1 MKTWWS
7 ELSLR
12 FKVNLVLVLVL
23 LTVMVVT
30 MLFTAQSERQ
40 LVEQTVEQH
49 IVDSAD
55 SYLDTLNIMMLTG
68 MLAQYRE
75 VHRQKVLEQ
84 PNMLEA
90 RVLRSEQVR
99 KFFGAGAE
107 LDQPQDALDQRA
119 LEGEQIQLIER
130 TDHGRVLTVIRPVLN
145 YSNYRGTNCMMC
157 HQGREN
163 EVLGAIRLSY
173 SLAAHDQQI
182 RSNLLQLGAIQLF
195 CFVMGLAFISLVFFK
210 LVLAPLRQLR
220 SSMLQAER
228 NADLTVTAEV
238 SSTDETGQLAK
249 AFNSMLQQFAASLGR
264 VATNSATLQQ
274 SAEVIASVANTTQQ
288 AVVQQNEQTAAMI
301 AAITELEHSVKLSEQ
316 GVIDSAAA
324 AAEAE
329 TEAHTSRNLTQD
341 SINLIRQ
348 LATQLQQA
356 TAVINSLDNY
366 SNDVGKVLELIS
378 GIAGQTNLLALNA
391 AIEAA
396 RAGESGRGFAVVAD
410 EVRALANRT
419 HQATAEVQQTI
430 AHLQQEAKGAVS
442 MMQQAQTGSADCVSA
457 VDQVGQSL
465 HTIAAA
471 ISRIN
476 QLTTAM
482 EATAVNQQQ
491 LTRRVQQQV
500 NSVTAIADTTAADA
514 KRVTEV
520 TNELVTLA
528 DDQQRLVSEFRLL

>member
-7 ELSLR
+7 GRSLR
-12 FKVNLVLVLVL
+12 VKVNVVLLLVL
-23 LTVMVVT
+23 LTVMIVS

-49 IVDSAD
+49 VLDSAD

-68 MLAQYRE
+68 TLAQYRE

-99 KFFGAGAE
+99 KFFGPGVA
-107 LDQPQDALDQRA
+107 LDQPQDDLDQRA
-119 LEGEQIQLIER
+119 LQGEQIQLIQQ
-130 TDHGRVLTVIRPVLN
+130 TAQGRVLTVIRPVLN
-145 YSNYRGTNCMMC
+145 HANYRGTNCIMC
-157 HQGREN
+157 HQGKEN

-173 SLAAHDQQI
+173 SLAAQDQQI
-182 RSNLLQLGAIQLF
+182 RSNLMQLGAIQLF
-195 CFVMGLAFISLVFFK
+195 CFVVGLALISLVIFK
-210 LVLAPLRQLR
+210 IVLAPLRQLR
-220 SSMLQAER
+220 AAMLQAER
-228 NADLTVTAEV
+228 NADLTVAAEV
-238 SSTDETGQLAK
+238 KSGDETGQLAR
-249 AFNSMLQQFAASLGR
+249 AFNSMLHQFAASLGR
-264 VATNSATLQQ
+264 VANNSATLQQ
-274 SAEVIASVANTTQQ
+274 SAEVIAKVADTTQQ
-288 AVVQQNEQTAAMI
+288 AVAEQNQQTAAMI

-316 GVIDSAAA
+316 GVADSAAA

-329 TEAHTSRNLTQD
+329 TEAHTSRSVTQD
-341 SINLIRQ
+341 SITLIRQ
-348 LATQLQQA
+348 LAAQLEQA
-356 TAVINSLDNY
+356 TAVITSLDNY
-366 SNDVGKVLELIS
+366 SNEVGKVLELIS

-430 AHLQQEAKGAVS
+430 AQLQQEAKGAVT
-442 MMQQAQTGSADCVSA
+442 MMQQAQSGSADCVTA

-482 EATAVNQQQ
+482 EATAATQQQ
-491 LTRRVQQQV
+491 LTRQVQQQV
-500 NSVTAIADTTAADA
+500 SSVTAIADTTAADA

-520 TNELVTLA
+520 TNELVSLA
-528 DDQQRLVSEFRLL
+528 DNQQRLVGEFRLQ

>member
-7 ELSLR
+7 GLSLR
-12 FKVNLVLVLVL
+12 FKVNLALLLVL
-23 LTVMVVT
+23 LTVMVVS

-49 IVDSAD
+49 VLDSAD

-68 MLAQYRE
+68 TLAQYRE

-90 RVLRSEQVR
+90 KVLRSEQVR

-107 LDQPQDALDQRA
+107 LDQPQDDLDQRA
-119 LEGEQIQLIER
+119 LQGEQIQMIQQTEQ
-130 TDHGRVLTVIRPVLN
+130 GRVLTVIRPVLN
-145 YSNYRGTNCMMC
+145 HANYRGTNCIMC
-157 HQGREN
+157 HQGKEN

-173 SLAAHDQQI
+173 SLAAQDQQI
-182 RSNLLQLGAIQLF
+182 RNNLLQLGAIQLF
-195 CFVMGLAFISLVFFK
+195 CFVVGIALISLVFFK
-210 LVLAPLRQLR
+210 LVLKPLRQLR

-238 SSTDETGQLAK
+238 SSADETGQLAK

-264 VATNSATLQQ
+264 VAKNSATLQQ
-274 SAEVIASVANTTQQ
+274 SAEVIASVADTTQQ
-288 AVVQQNEQTAAMI
+288 AVAQQNEQTAAMI

-366 SNDVGKVLELIS
+366 SNDVGKVLDLIS

-430 AHLQQEAKGAVS
+430 AQLQQEAKGAVS
-442 MMQQAQTGSADCVSA
+442 MMQQAQTGSADCVIA

-482 EATAVNQQQ
+482 EATAVSQQQ

>member
-1 MKTWWS
+1 MKKAWAG
-7 ELSLR
+7 LSLR
-12 FKVNLVLVLVL
+12 FKVNAVLLLVL
-23 LTVMVVT
+23 LTVMVVS

-49 IVDSAD
+49 VLDTAD

-68 MLAQYRE
+68 TLAQYRE

-90 RVLRSEQVR
+90 RVLRGEQVR

-107 LDQPQDALDQRA
+107 QDQPQDALDQRA
-119 LEGEQIQLIER
+119 LQGEQIQLIQQTEQ
-130 TDHGRVLTVIRPVLN
+130 GRILTVIRPVRN
-145 YSNYRGTNCMMC
+145 HANYRGTNCIMC
-157 HQGREN
+157 HQGQEN
-163 EVLGAIRLSY
+163 DVLGAIRLSY
-173 SLAAHDQQI
+173 SLAAQDQQI
-182 RSNLLQLGAIQLF
+182 RNNLLQLGVIQLL
-195 CFVMGLAFISLVFFK
+195 CFVIGIALISLVIYT

-220 SSMLQAER
+220 SAMLQAEQQ
-228 NADLTVTAEV
+228 ADLTITAKV
-238 SSTDETGQLAK
+238 ASGDETGQLAA
-249 AFNSMLQQFAASLGR
+249 AFNSMLKQFAASLSR
-264 VATNSATLQQ
+264 VAENSATLQQ
-274 SAEVIASVANTTQQ
+274 SAEVIAGVAETTQI
-288 AVVQQNEQTAAMI
+288 AVQQQNQQTAAMI
-301 AAITELEHSVKLSEQ
+301 AAITELEHSVQQSEQ
-316 GVIDSAAA
+316 GVADTASA

-329 TEAHTSRNLTQD
+329 TEANGSRTLTQS
-341 SINLIRQ
+341 SITLIRQ

-356 TAVINSLDNY
+356 TSVINSLDNY
-366 SNDVGKVLELIS
+366 SNDVGRVLELIS

-419 HQATAEVQQTI
+419 HQATVEVQQTI
-430 AHLQQEAKGAVS
+430 TQLQQEAKGAVS
-442 MMQQAQTGSADCVSA
+442 MMQQAQSGSADCVTA

-465 HTIAAA
+465 QTIAAA

-482 EATAVNQQQ
+482 EATAATQQQ

-514 KRVTEV
+514 LRVTEV

-528 DDQQRLVSEFRLL
+528 DNQQRLVGEFKLQ

>member
-1 MKTWWS
+1 MKKWWS
-7 ELSLR
+7 GLSLR
-12 FKVNLVLVLVL
+12 FKVNAVLLLVL
-23 LTVMVVT
+23 LTVMVVS

-49 IVDSAD
+49 VLDSAD

-68 MLAQYRE
+68 TLAQYRE

-90 RVLRSEQVR
+90 RVLRGEQVR

-119 LEGEQIQLIER
+119 LEGEQIQLIQQ
-130 TDHGRVLTVIRPVLN
+130 TDQGRVLTVIRPVLN
-145 YSNYRGTNCMMC
+145 HANYRGTNCIMC
-157 HQGREN
+157 HQGKEN

-173 SLAAHDQQI
+173 SLAAQDQQI
-182 RSNLLQLGAIQLF
+182 RSNLLQLGGIQLL
-195 CFVMGLAFISLVFFK
+195 CFVVGLALISLVIFK

-220 SSMLQAER
+220 SAMLQAER
-228 NADLTVTAEV
+228 QADLTVTAKV
-238 SSTDETGQLAK
+238 CSGDETGQLAR

-264 VATNSATLQQ
+264 VADNSATLQQ
-274 SAEVIASVANTTQQ
+274 SAEVIAAVADTTQR
-288 AVVQQNEQTAAMI
+288 AVVQQNQQTAAMI

-316 GVIDSAAA
+316 GVADTAAA

-329 TEAHTSRNLTQD
+329 TEAYTSRSQTQE
-341 SINLIRQ
+341 SITQIRQ
-348 LATQLQQA
+348 LAAQLQQA

-366 SNDVGKVLELIS
+366 SNEVGKVLELIS

-430 AHLQQEAKGAVS
+430 AQLQQEAKGAVN
-442 MMQQAQTGSADCVSA
+442 MMQQAQSGSADCVTA

-465 HTIAAA
+465 QTIASA

-482 EATAVNQQQ
+482 EATAATQQQ
-491 LTRRVQQQV
+491 LTQRVQQQV
-500 NSVTAIADTTAADA
+500 NNVTEIADTTAADA
-514 KRVTEV
+514 QRVTEV

-528 DDQQRLVSEFRLL
+528 DNQQRLVGEFRLQ